1 MYKKE
6 LRKLAKGL
14 IERGYNFTFN
24 SICCGW
30 QIRCEDWDAI
40 CHEYSYGSERGL
52 LEIMGS
58 IVQVDNDNVEG
69 WLTAKEVLKRI
80 DEKRQKEVDKK

>member
-1 MYKKE
+1 MYKRE
-6 LRKLAKGL
+6 LKKLAKGL

-24 SICCGW
+24 LLYGGW

-58 IVQVDNDNVEG
+58 ITQIDDDVEG
-69 WLTAKEVLKRI
+69 WLTAKEILKRV
-80 DEKRQKEVDKK
+80 DEKRQKEVDKQI